1 MLSEREEQFIAYWEA
16 NREKEK
22 KFSRQLYIGLP
33 IGIAF
38 AFGIIASVMG
48 GGWYQRAY
56 MVANAQVSPFI
67 FLLGIVAIIVFVAVF
82 YKKFRWE
89 QHEQQYLELCAK
101 RRRELQKAAQ

>member
-38 AFGIIASVMG
+38 AFAIIAFVMG

-89 QHEQQYLELCAK
+89 QNEQQYLELCAK
-101 RRRELQKAAQ
+101 KRRTQQKAAQ